1 MSRKP
6 FAVAAAGTALLLGL
20 AACGSSGG
28 TSSSAGSGS
37 AAGPTPT
44 VKIMVGGLNKQIYLP
59 FKLTQQLGFFAQQGV
74 NVQLSDEP
82 AGVDAEDAML
92 AGQVDGVG
100 GFYDHTIDLQS
111 KGKQTES
118 VVQLLQVPGEVELCR
133 TDEQGSIHSPADFAG
148 KRLGVTGLGS
158 STNFLSKY
166 LATRAGVEAN
176 KTTSVAVQAG
186 NTFIGAMQHKTI
198 DCGMTTEPTISAVL
212 QKHLGFVLVDMRSAA
227 GAQQALGGV
236 YPASALYMK
245 TDWVNAHKPTVQ
257 KVVNALVETMHW
269 IKTHTAAQIADQ
281 MPADYY
287 AGVGK
292 DAYVTALDNEKGIY
306 TPDGVMPNGG
316 PETVYQVLKS
326 FDPTVQNK
334 QVDLKATYTTEFAA
348 IANQTIK

>member
-1 MSRKP
+1 MSTSRWLG
-6 FAVAAAGTALLLGL
+6 AGMTVAALVLAGCANTASTSATVATMGATAGTPV
-20 AACGSSGG
+20 S
-28 TSSSAGSGS
+28 
-37 AAGPTPT
+37 
-44 VKIMVGGLNKQIYLP
+44 IMVGGLNKQIYLP
-59 FKLTQQLGFFAQQGV
+59 FKLTQRLGFFAQQGV

-82 AGVDAEDAML
+82 AGVDAEDPML

-166 LATRAGVEAN
+166 LATRAGVAAG

-227 GAQQALGGV
+227 GAQQALPLRGGDGDHGDV
-236 YPASALYMK
+236 A
-245 TDWVNAHKPTVQ
+245 
-257 KVVNALVETMHW
+257 
-269 IKTHTAAQIADQ
+269 
-281 MPADYY
+281 
-287 AGVGK
+287 VG
-292 DAYVTALDNEKGIY
+292 
-306 TPDGVMPNGG
+306 GG
-316 PETVYQVLKS
+316 GE
-326 FDPTVQNK
+326 
-334 QVDLKATYTTEFAA
+334 AERA
-348 IANQTIK
+348 